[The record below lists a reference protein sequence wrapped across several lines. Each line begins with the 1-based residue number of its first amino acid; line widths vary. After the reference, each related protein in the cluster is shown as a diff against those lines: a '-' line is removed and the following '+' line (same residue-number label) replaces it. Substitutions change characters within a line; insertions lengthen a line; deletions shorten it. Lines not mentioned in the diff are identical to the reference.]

1 MKKNQMKHILALLL
15 VCLLAMFTLPMA
27 ALADDEDQ
35 SEEQKPWRSDLYH
48 VGDFYGVLAED
59 YLIELNHE
67 NDEYIVETMF
77 DYVVLIAGQ
86 SSYDDAVLTDYADEI
101 YRKNKLGYG
110 VNYDGICLCLDGD
123 RENLTIRLYG
133 RAWEIFVKEN
143 VDQLVAA
150 VRQGYRDSG
159 YEGAV
164 SAFLSG
170 AHEIVKSSESVPANE
185 TKSYLASFDTT
196 FVSLKGSE
204 PATLQIVDGQ
214 ALPSWYVTDPSAFVD
229 FHNDENEPRLID
241 LAGLL
246 TPAEE
251 TEIKARLADIREETN
266 QDVVIYTDVTSYGM
280 DNEEFTKD
288 FYVYKGYGIGPEFDG
303 LVLFINMDPDNR
315 EMVSASFGLTRTVF
329 NDSMSSRL
337 DDILY
342 DHLVNKDYY
351 GAFSEWADGVEN
363 LLKYGS
369 VDIPDWYRA
378 YRSGENMEAYR
389 SDKLFDDIDGIR
401 DADAERIEKEIARLA
416 EKYDTD
422 IVVYLSDKAY
432 SLKPSQGLYEDY
444 PSDMDPGE
452 ERVNRYLDTFW
463 EACGYGFGEDH
474 SGILIGIFVDES
486 SMYNIQVRGYGKATG
501 TSRAKTISK
510 NAEKQLESVTLLNL
524 GSGDYDYNV
533 NRYLSFL
540 GRFLRFGFVPHSWG
554 TRIFWLILCSIGGL
568 IVASVTTSR
577 AKAKNRTVKETLS
590 LDAFLVQRSFQV
602 RDKLDT
608 LLGVRVERKYIEPR
622 ESSSSSSRSSSGS
635 SSRSTYSSHS
645 TSSSGRVSST
655 SRRKF

>member
-1 MKKNQMKHILALLL
+1 MKKNRMKRILALLL
-15 VCLLAMFTLPMA
+15 VCLLALFMLPTA
-27 ALADDEDQ
+27 ALADDEEQ
-35 SEEQKPWRSDLYH
+35 SEVQKQWRSDLYH
-48 VGDFYGVLAED
+48 VGDFYDVLAED
-59 YLIELNHE
+59 RLIAINHE

-77 DYVVLIAGQ
+77 DYVVLIVGQ
-86 SSYDDAVLTDYADEI
+86 SSYGDSVLTDYTDEI
-101 YRKNKLGYG
+101 YRKNELGYG
-110 VNYDGICLCLDGD
+110 VNHDGICLCLDGD
-123 RENLTIRLYG
+123 RVNLTVRLYG
-133 RAWEIFVKEN
+133 RAWEIFSKED
-143 VDQLVAA
+143 VDQLISA
-150 VRQGYRDSG
+150 VRQGYRDAG

-170 AHEIVKSSESVPANE
+170 AHEKVKASESVPTNG
-185 TKSYLASFDTT
+185 TKSYVASFDTT
-196 FVSLKGSE
+196 YVSLNGSE

-214 ALPSWYVTDPSAFVD
+214 VLPSWYVTDPSTFVD

-241 LAGLL
+241 LADLL

-251 TEIKARLADIREETN
+251 TKIKAKLANIRKETN
-266 QDVVIYTDVTSYGM
+266 QDVVIYTDITSYGM
-280 DNEEFTKD
+280 DNELFAMD
-288 FYVYKGYGIGPEFDG
+288 FYVYKGYGVGSEFDG

-315 EMVSASFGLTRTVF
+315 EMVSASFGLTRTLF
-329 NDSMSSRL
+329 TQTMSSRL

-351 GAFSEWADGVEN
+351 GAFDEWTDGVDN

-369 VDIPDWYRA
+369 VDIPDWYKA
-378 YRSGENMEAYR
+378 YRSGEDMSAYR
-389 SDKLFDDIDGIR
+389 STKLFDDIDGIR

-422 IVVYLSDKAY
+422 IVVYLSDEAY

-452 ERVNRYLDTFW
+452 ERINHYLDTFW

-474 SGILIGIFVDES
+474 RGILIGIFVDES
-486 SMYNIQVRGYGKATG
+486 SSYKIQVRGYGNATG
-501 TSRAKTISK
+501 TSRAKKLSK
-510 NAEKQLESVTLLNL
+510 NAEERLESVTLLNL

-540 GRFLRFGFVPHSWG
+540 GKFLRYGFVPHSTG
-554 TRIFWLILCSIGGL
+554 TRIFWAILCAIGGL
-568 IVASVTTSR
+568 IVASTTTSR
-577 AKAKNRTVKETLS
+577 AKAKNRTVKEAVAA
-590 LDAFLVQRSFQV
+590 DANLVQRSFQIMGG
-602 RDKLDT
+602 LDT

-622 ESSSSSSRSSSGS
+622 ESSSSSTRSSSGS
-635 SSRSTYSSHS
+635 SHSSYSSHS
-645 TSSSGRVSST
+645 SSSSGRSSST